1 MKPVTQGRL
10 RFYSTLA
17 RRAGLLLLSLP
28 GMARAADDHIQF
40 DLQVLQSRGLDEK
53 VSAAFSKAPRFLEG
67 STTVSLSV
75 NGAGKGTVRAQFGD
89 AGQLC
94 VNESF
99 IRHAG
104 LIPPPGFEDSDTCTV
119 PDALW
124 QQAEVSADP
133 GLNTLELVV
142 PEQFLV
148 AENDPST
155 RNWSHGGHAALI
167 NYDASYMNSSGKG
180 MKTEYMQL
188 NTGAGFN
195 VADWIVRSR
204 QQVSRMNGKDSF
216 YSQGVWAQR
225 TWAAARKVMQ
235 AGQINMNNAGQVLGV
250 QFVPENAL
258 QVQDSGPALVEGIA
272 DTQSVVEVRQAQVL
286 LYSTT
291 VPAGP
296 FTLRGFRM
304 LNTRTDLQVK
314 ITGSDGSIREFVV
327 PASAFLQSNL
337 SPAGISFGVGRPDHT
352 GGGSKPL
359 LATVSGGVPLGQTS
373 QLNGSL
379 LASSLY
385 TMAGFDL
392 NTQVFRPWML
402 TLQSTFS
409 RDARHNVQG
418 IQAEAG
424 LNWSVSERLTL
435 GASWRTQSTGYR
447 ELYDALQEAPR
458 ETTGMGHTQAGVSLG
473 WDARSAGSLSL
484 AMGRTHNFGGGSSDY
499 VRGAWSK
506 NFGRVMLSAS
516 LARST
521 RQDGSGA
528 ENLFYLTASMPLGSG
543 RLSSYVNEGN
553 GQTRSGLRW
562 SDRFSQDRG
571 YSLSAERDMRSGQ
584 NSATA
589 SGDMV
594 TPVSQLSGSLSGGDN
609 RSTTVTARAS
619 GAVVA
624 HPGGVTTTPYQVGD
638 TFGIARVGEER
649 GVRIETPAGPTW
661 TDGRGYAVLPGLGGF
676 RKSVVQVDTRSLKKN
691 VDIGNA
697 WQQTEMARGAVA
709 TLDFDVVRTRRIL
722 ATIKNASGVAI
733 PQGASVF
740 DRSGLFIT
748 VAGEHGSVF
757 IPDADQYARYDVQVS
772 GKTLCSF
779 SLTLPAKAA
788 QGELYETAESICN

>member
-1 MKPVTQGRL
+1 MKPVTQDRL
-10 RFYSTLA
+10 RRYGTLA
-17 RRAGLLLLSLP
+17 RRLGLLLLSLP
-28 GMARAADDHIQF
+28 GMARAADDHVQF
-40 DLQVLQSRGLDEK
+40 DLQMLQSRGLDEK
-53 VSAAFSKAPRFLEG
+53 ISDAFSKAPRFLEG
-67 STTVSLSV
+67 PASVLLSV
-75 NGAGKGTVRAQFGD
+75 NGIDRGTVRAQFGD

-94 VNESF
+94 VDEDF
-99 IRHAG
+99 IRQAR
-104 LIPPPGFEDSDTCTV
+104 LVLPSGFQNGDACTV

-124 QQAEVSADP
+124 HQAEISADP
-133 GLNTLELVV
+133 GLNTLSLVV
-142 PEQFLV
+142 PGQFLV
-148 AENDPST
+148 AENDPAT

-167 NYDASYMNSSGKG
+167 NYDASYMTSSGKG

-195 VADWIVRSR
+195 AADWIVRSR
-204 QQVSRMNGKDSF
+204 QMVSRMNGKDNF

-235 AGQINMNNAGQVLGV
+235 AGQISMNNAGQVLGV
-250 QFVPENAL
+250 QFMPESAL
-258 QVQDSGPALVEGIA
+258 QLQDSGPALVEGIA

-314 ITGSDGSIREFVV
+314 MTGSDGNVREFTV
-327 PASAFLQSNL
+327 PASAFLQSY
-337 SPAGISFGVGRPDHT
+337 PASTGLSFGVGRPDHT
-352 GGGSKPL
+352 GDGSKPL
-359 LATVSGGVPLGQTS
+359 LATVSGGVPLGKTT
-373 QLNGSL
+373 QLNASL
-379 LASSLY
+379 LASAPY
-385 TMAGFDL
+385 MMAGFDL
-392 NTQVFRPWML
+392 STQTFRPWML
-402 TLQSTFS
+402 SLQSTFS
-409 RDARHNVQG
+409 RDARHGVQG
-418 IQAEAG
+418 MQTEVG
-424 LNWSVSERLTL
+424 LNWNISERFTVA
-435 GASWRTQSTGYR
+435 ASHRIQSSGYR
-447 ELYDALQEAPR
+447 ELYDALQATPR
-458 ETTGMGHTQAGVSLG
+458 ETTNMGHTQTGASLS
-473 WDARSAGSLSL
+473 WDASSAGSLSL
-484 AMGRTHNFGGGSSDY
+484 AVGRSGNTGGRSSDY

-506 NFGRVMLSAS
+506 SFDRLLLSAS

-528 ENLFYLTASMPLGSG
+528 ENLFYMTASLPLGSG
-543 RLSSYVNEGN
+543 RLNSYINEGN
-553 GQTRSGLRW
+553 GQTRSGVRW

-571 YSLSAERDMRSGQ
+571 YSLAAERDMRSGQ
-584 NSATA
+584 NTGTA

-638 TFGIARVGEER
+638 TFGIAQVGEER

-676 RKSVVQVDTRSLKKN
+676 RKSVVQVDTRSLNKSI
-691 VDIGNA
+691 DIGNA
-697 WQQTEMARGAVA
+697 WHQTEMARGAVA
-709 TLDFDVVRTRRIL
+709 TVNFDVVRTRRIL
-722 ATIKNASGVAI
+722 ATINNVSGIAI

-748 VAGEHGSVF
+748 VAGDRGSVF

-788 QGELYETAESICN
+788 QGDLYETAESICN

>member
-1 MKPVTQGRL
+1 MQPITQSRL
-10 RFYSTLA
+10 RCCSTLV
-17 RRAGLLLLSLP
+17 RRVGLLLLSLP
-28 GMARAADDHIQF
+28 GIARAADDHVQF

-67 STTVSLSV
+67 PASVSLTV
-75 NGAGKGTVRAQFGD
+75 NGADRGTIRAQFGD

-94 VNESF
+94 VDEDF

-104 LIPPPGFEDSDTCTV
+104 LVPPSGFQNNEACTV
-119 PDALW
+119 PAALW
-124 QQAEVSADP
+124 QQVEVLAEP
-133 GLNTLELVV
+133 GLNTLSLVV
-142 PEQFLV
+142 PGQFLV
-148 AENDPST
+148 AENDPTT
-155 RNWSHGGHAALI
+155 RNWSHGGYAGLI
-167 NYDASYMNSSGKG
+167 NYDTSYMTSSGQG
-180 MKTEYMQL
+180 TKTEYMQL

-195 VADWIVRSR
+195 AADWIVRSH

-216 YSQGVWAQR
+216 YSQGIWAQR

-235 AGQINMNNAGQVLGV
+235 AGQISMNNAGQVLGV

-258 QVQDSGPALVEGIA
+258 QVQDNGPALVEGIA
-272 DTQSVVEVRQAQVL
+272 DTQSVVEVRQSQVL

-314 ITGSDGSIREFVV
+314 MTGSDGGIREFTV
-327 PASAFLQSNL
+327 PASAFLQRSL
-337 SPAGISFGVGRPDHT
+337 SPTGLSFGVGRPDNT
-352 GGGSKPL
+352 SEGSKPL
-359 LATVSGGVPLGQTS
+359 LSTVSGGVPLGLTT
-373 QLNGSL
+373 QLNASL
-379 LASSLY
+379 LASSPY
-385 TMAGFDL
+385 MMTGFDL
-392 NTQVFRPWML
+392 NTEAFRPWLL
-402 TLQSTFS
+402 TLQGTFS
-409 RDARHNVQG
+409 RDARHGVQG
-418 IQAEAG
+418 MQTEVG
-424 LNWSVSERLTL
+424 LSWNISERITV
-435 GASWRTQSTGYR
+435 GASQRVQSAGYR
-447 ELYDALQEAPR
+447 ELYDALQETPG
-458 ETTGMGHTQAGVSLG
+458 ETTGMGQTQTGVSVA

-484 AMGRTHNFGGGSSDY
+484 AMGRTRYDGSGSSDY
-499 VRGAWSK
+499 VRGSWSK
-506 NFGRVMLSAS
+506 NFDRLMLSAS
-516 LARST
+516 LARSM
-521 RQDGSGA
+521 RQDGTGA
-528 ENLFYLTASMPLGSG
+528 ENLFYLTVSLPLGSG
-543 RLSSYVNEGN
+543 RLSSYINDGN

-584 NSATA
+584 NTGTA
-589 SGDMV
+589 SVDMV
-594 TPVSQLSGSLSGGDN
+594 TPVSQLSASLSGGDN

-624 HPGGVTTTPYQVGD
+624 HTGGVTTTPYQVGD
-638 TFGIARVGEER
+638 TFGIARVGEEQ

-676 RKSVVQVDTRSLKKN
+676 RKSVVQVDTRSLNKN

-697 WQQTEMARGAVA
+697 WQQTEVARGAVA
-709 TLDFDVVRTRRIL
+709 TVDFDVVRSRRIL
-722 ATIKNASGVAI
+722 ATIKNASGIAI

-748 VAGEHGSVF
+748 VAGERGSVF

-788 QGELYETAESICN
+788 KGELYETAESICH